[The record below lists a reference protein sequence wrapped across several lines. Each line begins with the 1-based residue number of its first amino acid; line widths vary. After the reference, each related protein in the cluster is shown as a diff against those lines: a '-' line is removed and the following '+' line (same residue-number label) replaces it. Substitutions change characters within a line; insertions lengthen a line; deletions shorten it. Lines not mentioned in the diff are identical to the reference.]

1 MCGASSQQKNAYAQ
15 TAALQNT
22 LTGDF
27 NKVFAGNQNI
37 LSNLTTSLNPI
48 VAAGVG
54 QFGYTPQE
62 TQALRSQAQASTAA
76 ATRQAQGLASE
87 QLAGVGGGNQVLPSG
102 AKSSILGNIAE
113 KGAQANAAAQQGI
126 TTSGYEQ
133 GRQNYFQAGNQ
144 LASAPGQLENPATAM
159 ESGALTGTENLTKSA
174 DAITAA
180 NRAWEK
186 PVLGAIGAVT
196 DIATG
201 GLSGVAGNIGD
212 AADSAINSQI

>member
-1 MCGASSQQKNAYAQ
+1 MCGASSQQKNAYAKTQ
-15 TAALQNT
+15 ALSDT

-37 LSNLTTSLNPI
+37 LTNLVTSLKPI

-62 TQALRSQAQASTAA
+62 TEALRSEAKASTAA
-76 ATRQAQGLASE
+76 ATRQAQGIASE

-102 AKSSILGNIAE
+102 AKESVLGDIAE
-113 KGAQANAAAQQGI
+113 KGAQAGAAAQQGI

-133 GRQNYFQAGNQ
+133 GRQNYFKAEGD
-144 LASAPGQLENPATAM
+144 LASAPGQLENPATQM
-159 ESGALTGTENLTKSA
+159 EQSALTGTENLTKSA

-186 PVLGAIGAVT
+186 PVLGAIGAVAGAIPGFGT
-196 DIATG
+196 AGKAISA
-201 GLSGVAGNIGD
+201 GLG
-212 AADSAINSQI
+212 AASK